1 MTNSIASSHELGLAR
16 GLIGRALGFRDC
28 PASTLDSLVSAGR
41 VIHLGKGE
49 ALALRG
55 APSQFVYV
63 VVSGTLESSLTRS
76 DGHRHL
82 VSYLQPGDTTGIVGL
97 LDGLGHINDLRAK
110 GRCSV
115 LLIPKAALQE
125 LRAADPSLVIAFE
138 MQMAFRS
145 RLLYERLASDQ
156 SLPLETR
163 VARLL
168 HTLAGLYGLTRGDEI
183 LLNLKVSQADLAD
196 WLGTSRQ
203 RINGVLRQ
211 LQGLGILGCSHGRI
225 EVLNPKRLADVA
237 SGKLVLDTA
246 GG

>member
-203 RINGVLRQ
+203 RINEVMQ
-211 LQGLGILGCSHGRI
+211 KMQVDGLIR
-225 EVLNPKRLADVA
+225 VRYA
-237 SGKLVLDTA
+237 SISLVKPDKVLDTA
-246 GG
+246 KRGQ

>member
-168 HTLAGLYGLTRGDEI
+168 HTLAGLYGLTRGEEI

-203 RINGVLRQ
+203 RINEVMQ
-211 LQGLGILGCSHGRI
+211 KMQVDGLIR
-225 EVLNPKRLADVA
+225 VRYA
-237 SGKLVLDTA
+237 SISLVKPDKVLDA
-246 GG
+246 AKRGQ

>member
-203 RINGVLRQ
+203 RINEVMQ
-211 LQGLGILGCSHGRI
+211 KMQVDGLIR
-225 EVLNPKRLADVA
+225 VRYA
-237 SGKLVLDTA
+237 SISLVKPDKVLDA
-246 GG
+246 AKRGQ

>member
-28 PASTLDSLVSAGR
+28 PASTLDSLVSVGR

-168 HTLAGLYGLTRGDEI
+168 HTLAGLYGLTRGEEI

-203 RINGVLRQ
+203 RINEVMQ
-211 LQGLGILGCSHGRI
+211 KMQVDGLIR
-225 EVLNPKRLADVA
+225 VRYA
-237 SGKLVLDTA
+237 SISLVKPDKVLDA
-246 GG
+246 AKRGQ

>member
-203 RINGVLRQ
+203 RINEVMQ
-211 LQGLGILGCSHGRI
+211 KMQVDGLIR
-225 EVLNPKRLADVA
+225 VRYA
-237 SGKLVLDTA
+237 SINLVKPDKVLDA
-246 GG
+246 AKRGQ

>member
-203 RINGVLRQ
+203 RINEVMQ
-211 LQGLGILGCSHGRI
+211 KMQVDGLIR
-225 EVLNPKRLADVA
+225 VRYA
-237 SGKLVLDTA
+237 SISLVKPDKVLDA
-246 GG
+246 ARRGQ